1 MKPALTAL
9 ALLAVLAAA
18 PASAAETG
26 TAEIEALG
34 RINGLALACQQPA
47 IASRARNAMI
57 TTAPRTRAN
66 GELFE
71 NATQAAYLEHGKG
84 GTCPD
89 VAALAG
95 RLGEAENKLHAA
107 FAGTR

>member
-1 MKPALTAL
+1 M
-9 ALLAVLAAA
+9 LAAA

-57 TTAPRTRAN
+57 TTAPKTRAN

-84 GTCPD
+84 GACPD
-89 VAALAG
+89 VAALRRPPRRGRATAAG
-95 RLGEAENKLHAA
+95 RLHRPMTFL
-107 FAGTR
+107 R

>member
-1 MKPALTAL
+1 MKPTLNVL

-18 PASAAETG
+18 PAAATETG

-34 RINGLALACQQPA
+34 HINGLALACQQPA
-47 IASRARNAMI
+47 IASRARNAMA
-57 TTAPRTRAN
+57 TTAPKTRAN

-84 GTCPD
+84 GACPD
-89 VAALAG
+89 AATLAR
-95 RLGEAENKLHAA
+95 RLGEAENKLQAA

>member
-9 ALLAVLAAA
+9 ALLIALSAA
-18 PASAAETG
+18 PVSAAETG
-26 TAEIEALG
+26 SAEIEALG

-57 TTAPRTRAN
+57 TTAPKTRAN

-71 NATQAAYLEHGKG
+71 NATQGAYLEHSKG
-84 GTCPD
+84 GACPD
-89 VAALAG
+89 A
-95 RLGEAENKLHAA
+95 AA
-107 FAGTR
+107 FAGRLAEAEQRLQAAFTAR

>member
-1 MKPALTAL
+1 MKPSLTAL
-9 ALLAVLAAA
+9 ALLIALSAA

-26 TAEIEALG
+26 AAEIEALG

-57 TTAPRTRAN
+57 TTAPKTRAN

-71 NATQAAYLEHGKG
+71 NATQGAYLEHGKG
-84 GTCPD
+84 GACPD
-89 VAALAG
+89 VAAFAG
-95 RLGEAENKLHAA
+95 RLAEAEQRLQAA
-107 FAGTR
+107 FTAR

>member
-9 ALLAVLAAA
+9 ALLIALSAA
-18 PASAAETG
+18 PVSAAETG
-26 TAEIEALG
+26 SAEIEALG

-57 TTAPRTRAN
+57 TTAPKTRAN

-71 NATQAAYLEHGKG
+71 NATQGAYLEHGKG

-89 VAALAG
+89 ATAFAG
-95 RLGEAENKLHAA
+95 RLAEAEQRLQAA
-107 FAGTR
+107 FTAR